1 MGYSGV
7 KFDVN
12 KVTIEFSSKAG
23 KISLMEKGLPIKFDE
38 DIALKI
44 LKEKD
49 VTVTATLKEGI
60 EEATAWGCV

>member
-1 MGYSGV
+1 
-7 KFDVN
+7 
-12 KVTIEFSSKAG
+12 
-23 KISLMEKGLPIKFDE
+23 MEKGLPIKFDE

-60 EEATAWGCV
+60 EEATAGV